1 MPIIQLAFVTTLIIL
16 SLLLYSISKQ
26 FLEKKVFANY
36 KNPALMALLKL
47 CLFIVSIALSWV
59 VIEIISV
66 SFIPL
71 K

>member
-1 MPIIQLAFVTTLIIL
+1 VATLIIL

-26 FLEKKVFANY
+26 FLEKKIFANY

-47 CLFIVSIALSWV
+47 CLFIVSIALAWV
-59 VIEIISV
+59 LIEVATSF
-66 SFIPL
+66 FIPL